1 LCNLTKQTGGNVSSG
16 VGGQIKTLTDSIA
29 TLKGSVA
36 AAMATAKEASQA
48 AKEANARA
56 TTANTNADATKN
68 AVNLIY
74 TKNSSLKR

>member
-1 LCNLTKQTGGNVSSG
+1 M
-16 VGGQIKTLTDSIA
+16 A
-29 TLKGSVA
+29 VA
-36 AAMATAKEASQA
+36 MVAAKEASQA

-56 TTANTNADATKN
+56 TMANTNTDAAKN